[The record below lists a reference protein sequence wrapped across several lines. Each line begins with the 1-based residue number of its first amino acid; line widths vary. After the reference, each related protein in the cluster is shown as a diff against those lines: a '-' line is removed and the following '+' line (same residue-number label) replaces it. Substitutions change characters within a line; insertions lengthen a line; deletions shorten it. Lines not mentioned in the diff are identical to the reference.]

1 MKLVFSGVVS
11 SHQSNSDYFFLTK
24 FKNKN
29 ESDVSSTQI
38 NYEKKLEKMIKKLFV
53 IELTQELSLNCA
65 IFVVVVEWLM

>member
-1 MKLVFSGVVS
+1 MKLVFSGVFS

-65 IFVVVVEWLM
+65 IFVVVVE